1 MRFGTRSRG
10 TDSGRFELVDKKGAV
25 VMQVVDESTVA
36 SARLQRVAAYF
47 QEHATL
53 LREMATQIDG
63 ETSTLAELLQHQ
75 DATMQI
81 MLNNLEDRLRP
92 LKDYADHEEANLQA
106 LEDRM
111 GSEGMDYI
119 QRSFAEYV
127 DAQRR
132 RIAETREQ
140 IDEQR
145 DPFLDFRDDLRESV
159 EVALSRFDE
168 NMDELETNLATQRSV
183 LTGMLEAM
191 RSDGFASVID
201 FLAARQLRLLD
212 MVEREI
218 TDPGVVASELQVVGQ
233 EFDGTVGGGEL
244 AGLLDA
250 TGAADARLMAS
261 STAAIPMPR
270 TLRRRPL
277 LEPTANDPSLED
289 SVVVAQGD
297 AASSSTEAEAAERT
311 TA

>member
-10 TDSGRFELVDKKGAV
+10 TDSERFELVDEKGAG
-25 VMQVVDESTVA
+25 VMQVADESVVT
-36 SARLQRVAAYF
+36 SERLQRVAAYF

-127 DAQRR
+127 EAQRR

-168 NMDELETNLATQRSV
+168 NMDELESNLAAQRNV
-183 LTGMLEAM
+183 LAGMLETM
-191 RSDGFASVID
+191 RSEGFASVID
-201 FLAARQLRLLD
+201 FLAARQQRLLD

-233 EFDGTVGGGEL
+233 EFDGTAAGGEL

-261 STAAIPMPR
+261 ATAAIPMPR
-270 TLRRRPL
+270 ALRRRPA
-277 LEPTANDPSLED
+277 LEPGGEELPLED
-289 SVVVAQGD
+289 SVVGAPTD
-297 AASSSTEAEAAERT
+297 AANAATEAEAAERT